1 MDSFFFIP
9 LCPMKQRQYE
19 LRYFTFLSLLL
30 CSMIGFYQ
38 LGRILFYLLNTSFFE
53 LGFAGVVKTLFY
65 GTRFDISAILYLN
78 SIFIILWLIPLR
90 YRMNNH
96 FCKIMK
102 WLFVVINSIALFANL
117 ADIIY
122 FRFTLKRTTADIF
135 SYLSVGGE
143 FDKLLPQ
150 FLKDFWYIFILFAA
164 MVYGLIKLYQLIEK
178 KTLVKHETPGKS
190 SYFIQ
195 GSLFVFVVLMTVFG
209 MRGGIQLRPINIITA
224 GKYMQGNNSVLILNT
239 PFTILQ
245 TIGKQEL
252 KLLDFYKD
260 KELNEI
266 YNPRHQSLINNVI
279 PKERCNKKNIVIII
293 VESLSME
300 HMGFFN
306 QHVSGYK
313 GFTPFLD
320 SIAKRSLAFN
330 GFANGKKSIEGIP
343 AILSGV
349 PTMMNTP
356 FINSPYSGN
365 QFVSLPMELR
375 KRGYSTS
382 FFHGGANGTMG
393 FDTYCKAAG
402 FIDYIGK
409 NQYPNKAKDDDG
421 SWGIWDEPFLSYFAQ
436 QLNNT
441 REPFLSAIFTLSSH
455 HPFKIPAQYTGKFP
469 AGKLP
474 IQQTIAYTDY
484 SLAQFFAKASHSKWY
499 SNTLFVIT
507 ADHTSESSMSE
518 YGNDYGQFRIPILFY
533 DPMADLSVYSSQQTA
548 QQIDIM
554 PTVLSYLG
562 IDHSLFSFGNNLL
575 DTNALHFAI
584 NYKQPN
590 YQLLMGD
597 YLALFDG
604 VSTIA
609 LYNVA
614 ADKMMKEN
622 LLSKN
627 PKQNDRSTRILKAF
641 LQQYNAALINNRMNQ

>member
-9 LCPMKQRQYE
+9 LCPMKQRQPE

-30 CSMIGFYQ
+30 GSMIGLYQ
-38 LGRILFYLLNTSFFE
+38 LTRVLFYVLNTSLFE
-53 LGFAGVVKTLFY
+53 LSFGGVAQALFF

-90 YRMNNH
+90 YRSNIH
-96 FCKIMK
+96 FRRTMK

-135 SYLSVGGE
+135 SYLGVGGE

-150 FLKDFWYIFILFAA
+150 FLKDFWYIFMIFAV
-164 MVYGLIKLYQLIEK
+164 MVYGLIKLYQLIERK
-178 KTLVKHETPGKS
+178 ILVKHDTTDKS
-190 SYFIQ
+190 SYLIQ
-195 GSLFVFVVLMTVFG
+195 GLLFVLVVLMTVVG
-209 MRGGIQLRPINIITA
+209 MRGGFQLRPINIITA

-245 TIGKQEL
+245 TLGKQEL

-266 YNPRHQSLINNVI
+266 YNPRHQSLDNNVI
-279 PKERCNKKNIVIII
+279 PKEKCNKKNVVIII

-300 HMGFFN
+300 HMGFYN
-306 QHVSGYK
+306 QHISGYK

-320 SIAKRSLAFN
+320 SIAKRSLVFN

-349 PTMMNTP
+349 PTLMNTP

-402 FIDYIGK
+402 FTDYFGK
-409 NQYPNKAKDDDG
+409 NEYPNNAQDDDG
-421 SWGIWDEPFLSYFAQ
+421 AWGIWDEPFLSYFAQ
-436 QLNNT
+436 KLNST
-441 REPFLSAIFTLSSH
+441 KEPFLSAIFTLSSH
-455 HPFKIPAQYTGKFP
+455 HPFKIPVQFNGKFP

-474 IQQTIAYTDY
+474 IQQTIAYADY
-484 SLAQFFAKASHSKWY
+484 SLAQFFAKASHLKWY

-533 DPMADLSVYSSQQTA
+533 DPMVDLSTYSRNKNA

-554 PTVLSYLG
+554 PSVLSYLK
-562 IDHSLFSFGNNLL
+562 IDKPLFSFGNNLL
-575 DTNALHFAI
+575 DSNALQFAV

-590 YQLLMGD
+590 YQLLIGD
-597 YLALFDG
+597 YLVQFDG
-604 VSTIA
+604 SSTTA

-614 ADKMMKEN
+614 TDKMMKEN

-627 PKQNDRSTRILKAF
+627 PQQSASLTRILKAF
-641 LQQYNAALINNRMNQ
+641 LQQYNAALINNRMNH